1 MSDFFYFRKE
11 DRKVIVALAIVAVFC
26 VGVMLVVNTFRS
38 KDKSNTTSAEHFTP
52 DSIMTQEGQTS
63 VEGKD
68 KAHALSA
75 ERSVRIAPFDP
86 NTIDSATLVSYGIKA
101 WKVKNFIHYRNAG
114 KVFRS
119 ADDMLDTYGWTKQD
133 LQALLPYVRI
143 GKTFQ
148 KQERASTPFE
158 KEERSNEET
167 AKRDSLRSY
176 MSNKFKE
183 RTLVDLNTADTTL
196 LKRIP
201 GIGSHFARSIIRYR
215 EKLGGYHQTEQ
226 LVEINDFPIETLE
239 WFTISTP
246 IQKKIDI
253 NKADF
258 KQMASHPYIGYDNT
272 KRIKNY
278 QRLYGNI
285 KSIDQ
290 LRSLQFFSEDELQRL
305 LPYLEGF

>member
-11 DRKVIVALAIVAVFC
+11 DRKVIVLLAIVAVFC
-26 VGVMLVVNTFRS
+26 VGVMLVVNAFRS
-38 KDKSNTTSAEHFTP
+38 KDKATSPTNSTEHLTP
-52 DSIMTQEGQTS
+52 DTIYSQEGQTAS
-63 VEGKD
+63 ED
-68 KAHALSA
+68 AFSA
-75 ERSVRIAPFDP
+75 ETSARIAPFDP
-86 NTIDSATLVSYGIKA
+86 NTIDSATLVSYGVEA

-119 ADDMLDTYGWTKQD
+119 ADDMLDTYGWTKDD
-133 LQALLPYVRI
+133 LQTLRPYIRI
-143 GKTFQ
+143 GKAFQ
-148 KQERASTPFE
+148 KKERITASYE
-158 KEERSNEET
+158 KEQRSSEET
-167 AKRDSLRSY
+167 ARRDSLRSY

-183 RTLVDLNTADTTL
+183 HTLVDINTADTTL

-201 GIGSHFARSIIRYR
+201 GIGSHFARSIVRYR

-226 LVEINDFPIETLE
+226 LTEIHDFPTETLE
-239 WFTISTP
+239 WFTVSTP
-246 IQKKIDI
+246 LLKKIDI

-290 LRSLQFFSEDELQRL
+290 LEMLQIFSKDELQRL

>member
-11 DRKVIVALAIVAVFC
+11 DRRVIVLLAIVAVFC
-26 VGVMLVVNTFRS
+26 VGVMLVVNAFHS
-38 KDKSNTTSAEHFTP
+38 KDKPTIPATSTEHLTS
-52 DSIMTQEGQTS
+52 DTIYSQEGQTAS
-63 VEGKD
+63 ED
-68 KAHALSA
+68 TFSA
-75 ERSVRIAPFDP
+75 ETSVRIAPFDP
-86 NTIDSATLVSYGIKA
+86 NTIDSATLVSYGVQA

-119 ADDMLDTYGWTKQD
+119 TDDMLDTYGWTKDD
-133 LQALLPYVRI
+133 LKALRPYIRI
-143 GKTFQ
+143 GKAFQ
-148 KQERASTPFE
+148 KKEHVTAPYE
-158 KEERSNEET
+158 KEQRSSEET

-183 RTLVDLNTADTTL
+183 HTLVDINTADTTL

-201 GIGSHFARSIIRYR
+201 GIGSHFARSIVRYR

-226 LVEINDFPIETLE
+226 LTEIHDFPTETLD
-239 WFTISTP
+239 WFTVSTP
-246 IQKKIDI
+246 LLKKIDI

-290 LRSLQFFSEDELQRL
+290 LETLQFFSKDELQRL

>member
-11 DRKVIVALAIVAVFC
+11 DRRVIVLLAIVAVFC
-26 VGVMLVVNTFRS
+26 VGVMLVVNAFHS
-38 KDKSNTTSAEHFTP
+38 KDKPTSPATSTEHLTS
-52 DSIMTQEGQTS
+52 DTIYSQEGQSASEDTF
-63 VEGKD
+63 
-68 KAHALSA
+68 SA
-75 ERSVRIAPFDP
+75 ETSERIAPFDP
-86 NTIDSATLVSYGIKA
+86 NTIDSATLVSYGVQA

-119 ADDMLDTYGWTKQD
+119 ADDMLDTYGWTKDD
-133 LQALLPYVRI
+133 LKTLRPYIRI
-143 GKTFQ
+143 GKAFQ
-148 KQERASTPFE
+148 KKEHVTAPYE
-158 KEERSNEET
+158 KEQRSNEET

-183 RTLVDLNTADTTL
+183 HTLVDINTADTTL

-201 GIGSHFARSIIRYR
+201 GIGSHFARSIVRYR

-226 LVEINDFPIETLE
+226 LIEIHDFPTETLD
-239 WFTISTP
+239 WFTVSTP
-246 IQKKIDI
+246 LLKKIDI

-290 LRSLQFFSEDELQRL
+290 LETLQFFSKDELQRL

>member
-11 DRKVIVALAIVAVFC
+11 DRRVIVALAIVAVFC

-68 KAHALSA
+68 KTHALSA

-86 NTIDSATLVSYGIKA
+86 NTIDSATLVSYGIQA

-143 GKTFQ
+143 GKNFQ
-148 KQERASTPFE
+148 KQERTNTPFE

-183 RTLVDLNTADTTL
+183 HTLVDLNTADTTL

-226 LVEINDFPIETLE
+226 LVEIKDFPIETLE

-246 IQKKIDI
+246 IQKRIDI